1 MAQQCNHLNQI
12 DAKRTRLRGLSQ
24 DRGHL
29 GSSEALPKL
38 RSRWLLRF
46 IKEQARHQALSQNL
60 TSDHQV
66 VRDWRELALVLSGS
80 VVHGIIN
87 GKQ

>member
-1 MAQQCNHLNQI
+1 MHAPESDSQC
-12 DAKRTRLRGLSQ
+12 DTKRTRLRGLSQ

-29 GSSEALPKL
+29 GSSEALPEL
-38 RSRWLLRF
+38 RSRGLLRF
-46 IKEQARHQALSQNL
+46 IKEQARHQALSQDL

-66 VRDWRELALVLSGS
+66 VRAWRELALVLSGS
-80 VVHGIIN
+80 DVDGLIN